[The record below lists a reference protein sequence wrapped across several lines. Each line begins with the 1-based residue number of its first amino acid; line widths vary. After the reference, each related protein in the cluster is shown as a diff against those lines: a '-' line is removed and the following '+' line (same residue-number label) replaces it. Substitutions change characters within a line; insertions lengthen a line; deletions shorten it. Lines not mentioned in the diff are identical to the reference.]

1 VRVASTH
8 GASAPHRR
16 AKESTVSD
24 IENPRD
30 PADRDPDDTG
40 VDEEELVGADSRDVE
55 EAIDAERVVPLDDEE
70 VAGDDADGG
79 LGIDITESDGPDL
92 EAGDDLDTGAAIR

>member
-1 VRVASTH
+1 
-8 GASAPHRR
+8 
-16 AKESTVSD
+16 VSD

-30 PADRDPDDTG
+30 PADRDLDDTG
-40 VDEEELVGADSRDVE
+40 VDEEELVGADARDVE
-55 EAIDAERVVPLDDEE
+55 EAIDAERVVPLDDDAVET
-70 VAGDDADGG
+70 DDDTDGG

>member
-1 VRVASTH
+1 M
-8 GASAPHRR
+8 
-16 AKESTVSD
+16 SD

-30 PADRDPDDTG
+30 PADRDLDDTG
-40 VDEEELVGADSRDVE
+40 IDEEELVGTDARYAE
-55 EAIDAERVVPLDDEE
+55 EAIDAERVVPLDDDA
-70 VAGDDADGG
+70 VADDEDDEADGG

>member
-1 VRVASTH
+1 M
-8 GASAPHRR
+8 
-16 AKESTVSD
+16 SD

-30 PADRDPDDTG
+30 PADRDLDDTG
-40 VDEEELVGADSRDVE
+40 VDEEELVGAADRDAR
-55 EAIDAERVVPLDDEE
+55 EAIDAERVVPLEDDAVE
-70 VAGDDADGG
+70 ADDADGG

>member
-1 VRVASTH
+1 
-8 GASAPHRR
+8 
-16 AKESTVSD
+16 VSD

-30 PADRDPDDTG
+30 PADRDLDDTG
-40 VDEEELVGADSRDVE
+40 VDEEELVGADARE
-55 EAIDAERVVPLDDEE
+55 ESEAVDAERVVPLDDDPVGED
-70 VAGDDADGG
+70 GDVADGG

>member
-1 VRVASTH
+1 M
-8 GASAPHRR
+8 
-16 AKESTVSD
+16 SD

-30 PADRDPDDTG
+30 PADRDLDDTG
-40 VDEEELVGADSRDVE
+40 VDEEELVGVDAR
-55 EAIDAERVVPLDDEE
+55 EAQEAVDAERIVPLGDDDDG
-70 VAGDDADGG
+70 VADDDADGG

>member
-1 VRVASTH
+1 M
-8 GASAPHRR
+8 
-16 AKESTVSD
+16 SD

-30 PADRDPDDTG
+30 PADRDLDDTG
-40 VDEEELVGADSRDVE
+40 VDEEELVGADAHE
-55 EAIDAERVVPLDDEE
+55 AQEAIDAERVVPLDDDP
-70 VAGDDADGG
+70 VADDDADGG

>member
-1 VRVASTH
+1 M
-8 GASAPHRR
+8 
-16 AKESTVSD
+16 SD

-30 PADRDPDDTG
+30 PADRDLDDTG
-40 VDEEELVGADSRDVE
+40 VDEEELVGADARE
-55 EAIDAERVVPLDDEE
+55 ESEAVDAERVVPLDVDPVGED
-70 VAGDDADGG
+70 GDDADGG

>member
-1 VRVASTH
+1 M
-8 GASAPHRR
+8 
-16 AKESTVSD
+16 SD

-30 PADRDPDDTG
+30 PADRDLDDTG
-40 VDEEELVGADSRDVE
+40 VDEEELVGADGG
-55 EAIDAERVVPLDDEE
+55 EAQEAVDADRVVPVDDDGVDVGE
-70 VAGDDADGG
+70 ADGG

>member
-1 VRVASTH
+1 M
-8 GASAPHRR
+8 
-16 AKESTVSD
+16 SD

-30 PADRDPDDTG
+30 PADRDLDDTG
-40 VDEEELVGADSRDVE
+40 VDEEELVGADARDAS
-55 EAIDAERVVPLDDEE
+55 EAVDAERVVPLDDDP
-70 VAGDDADGG
+70 VDDGGDDADGG

>member
-1 VRVASTH
+1 M
-8 GASAPHRR
+8 
-16 AKESTVSD
+16 SD

-30 PADRDPDDTG
+30 PADRDLDDTG
-40 VDEEELVGADSRDVE
+40 VDEEELVGADAR
-55 EAIDAERVVPLDDEE
+55 EAQEAVDAERVVPLDDDDE
-70 VAGDDADGG
+70 VAVDDADGG

>member
-1 VRVASTH
+1 
-8 GASAPHRR
+8 
-16 AKESTVSD
+16 VSD

-30 PADRDPDDTG
+30 PADRDLDDTG
-40 VDEEELVGADSRDVE
+40 VDEEELVGTADRDVE
-55 EAIDAERVVPLDDEE
+55 EAVDAERVVPLDDDAVET
-70 VAGDDADGG
+70 DDADEADGG

>member
-1 VRVASTH
+1 
-8 GASAPHRR
+8 
-16 AKESTVSD
+16 VSD

-30 PADRDPDDTG
+30 PADRDLDDTG
-40 VDEEELVGADSRDVE
+40 VDEEELVGTDARDVE
-55 EAIDAERVVPLDDEE
+55 EAIDAERVVPLDDDAVET
-70 VAGDDADGG
+70 DDDTDGG

>member
-1 VRVASTH
+1 MH
-8 GASAPHRR
+8 GASAPHRP

-30 PADRDPDDTG
+30 PADRDLDDTG
-40 VDEEELVGADSRDVE
+40 VDEEELVGADARDAS
-55 EAIDAERVVPLDDEE
+55 EAIDAERVVPLDDDP
-70 VAGDDADGG
+70 VADDEDADGG

-92 EAGDDLDTGAAIR
+92 EAGDDLDTGAATR

>member
-1 VRVASTH
+1 
-8 GASAPHRR
+8 
-16 AKESTVSD
+16 VSD

-30 PADRDPDDTG
+30 PADRDLDDTG
-40 VDEEELVGADSRDVE
+40 VDEEELVGADARE
-55 EAIDAERVVPLDDEE
+55 ESEAVDAERVVPLDDDPVDED
-70 VAGDDADGG
+70 GDDADGG

>member
-1 VRVASTH
+1 
-8 GASAPHRR
+8 
-16 AKESTVSD
+16 VSD

-30 PADRDPDDTG
+30 PADRDLDDTG
-40 VDEEELVGADSRDVE
+40 VDEEELVGTDARDVE
-55 EAIDAERVVPLDDEE
+55 EAIDAERVVPLDD
-70 VAGDDADGG
+70 DDVETDDDTDGG